1 MTERLTYIV
10 ANTKGTRLVPFVLTS
25 SYSGG
30 RAWRLDHTTRLD
42 ALGTHLNPARSAVY
56 QDPCRL
62 QVGMPTAFCPIVGF
76 ADVVARDRAF
86 STDIANACHCSV
98 YHRSIAVKTS
108 LQGSDGRRHHQAL
121 EGIVRWQ
128 LH

>member
-30 RAWRLDHTTRLD
+30 RTWRLDHTTRLD
-42 ALGTHLNPARSAVY
+42 ALGTRLNPAWSAVY
-56 QDPCRL
+56 QDPRRL

-76 ADVVARDRAF
+76 ANVVARHRAF

-108 LQGSDGRRHHQAL
+108 LQGSDGRSHHQGREAL
-121 EGIVRWQ
+121 CQ
-128 LH
+128 QH